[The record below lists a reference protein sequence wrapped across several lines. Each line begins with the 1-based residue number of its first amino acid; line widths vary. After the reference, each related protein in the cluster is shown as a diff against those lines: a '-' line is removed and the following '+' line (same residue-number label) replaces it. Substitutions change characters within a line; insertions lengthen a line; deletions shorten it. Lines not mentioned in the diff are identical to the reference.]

1 MFRARFLVGWSLLFL
16 FVMATVSAA
25 AETVVIGFERREG
38 FPKPGRKFNGRGV
51 PRAIVARWTVRGTRD
66 AACFTDDGPGGAAYP
81 DAPKPVSGRQ
91 IGGMRPGIGNNIVTM
106 ALRRRA
112 KLELVSF
119 YWAWRGNGDTRA
131 GGDAVF
137 EAEYFDLNG
146 KSVGKD
152 RFYGGLN
159 KDWSPKFEPAQ
170 PSVRGI
176 ALSKVVFRGLPPDPA
191 KEHGTFFLDDITL
204 SRVTGEA
211 VALGGARPGAS
222 GGEEIVV
229 SFEPKEGFPGP
240 GERFNGL
247 GIPRKIVGAWGTDKP
262 GSGKWFIDDGPGG
275 VEYPDAPKPISGR
288 RVAGLQ
294 RDKGI
299 NVGIMDL
306 NDEAGLGLVSF
317 YWAWRGNGNTRPG
330 GNAWLE
336 AEYFDLNGK
345 SVGKDKF
352 FGGLNPDWTPK
363 FELAKPSVQG
373 GALSKV
379 VFRGTPPNPA
389 EGQGTFFLD
398 EVRLAVRP
406 DPMAPFKPVQPAGM
420 TAFKKM
426 DTTPPVVNLLSPAPD
441 STVSAD
447 AEISAKFT
455 ETGSGVDL
463 SAVKIMV
470 DGVDLTGQAKVTQSG
485 ITLRPVKPLG
495 KGIHRVV
502 LKVADKAGN
511 AGNRAV
517 WRFGV
522 GERVPVRAVFENG
535 VFKVSEEPYFPIGIY
550 NASCNPYNK
559 ETLEK
564 PYLAQVCAAGVN
576 CQLMGESMGPKEL
589 AVMLKLGM
597 KAMKSVFYALG
608 NITAEDTSLLQRHAR
623 DLRDHPGMLAW
634 WASDP
639 DTIEATRRNMAL
651 GYRTLKETDPNHPV
665 IWILSH
671 ADRYKESLAFAD
683 AAFVYFY
690 PIMQHN
696 MTPVSTLTYTLKPA
710 FAAANPLK
718 KQVWFA
724 TQEIDLRIC
733 DGRRL
738 ASPDEFRP
746 TPAEMRVMNYL
757 VLTQGVKGLFFYAAG
772 GSPTPGVYNDLTE
785 YPAQWN
791 ELLRIA
797 REVRHISPA
806 LAAGKAVKTAQ
817 TNNSAIYYRELEL
830 DGTHTLISL
839 NVATTPVVATWRFT
853 RAVRPA
859 VLFEDRVAAEES
871 VEMTDAYKPME
882 VHIYQWK

>member
-1 MFRARFLVGWSLLFL
+1 MFRPRVLVVGSLLL
-16 FVMATVSAA
+16 VFVMATVVAA
-25 AETVVIGFERREG
+25 AETVVISFERREG
-38 FPKPGRKFNGRGV
+38 FPMPGKSFNGRGI
-51 PRAIVARWTVRGTRD
+51 PRRLVSAWTTDKRGSGRW
-66 AACFTDDGPGGAAYP
+66 FIDDGPDGVEYP
-81 DAPKPVSGRQ
+81 DAPKPVSGRR
-91 IGGMRPGIGNNIVTM
+91 I
-106 ALRRRA
+106 
-112 KLELVSF
+112 
-119 YWAWRGNGDTRA
+119 
-131 GGDAVF
+131 
-137 EAEYFDLNG
+137 
-146 KSVGKD
+146 
-152 RFYGGLN
+152 
-159 KDWSPKFEPAQ
+159 
-170 PSVRGI
+170 
-176 ALSKVVFRGLPPDPA
+176 
-191 KEHGTFFLDDITL
+191 
-204 SRVTGEA
+204 
-211 VALGGARPGAS
+211 
-222 GGEEIVV
+222 
-229 SFEPKEGFPGP
+229 
-240 GERFNGL
+240 
-247 GIPRKIVGAWGTDKP
+247 
-262 GSGKWFIDDGPGG
+262 
-275 VEYPDAPKPISGR
+275 
-288 RVAGLQ
+288 AGLQ
-294 RDKGI
+294 RGNGI

-306 NDEAGLGLVSF
+306 NDKAGLGLVSF

-336 AEYFDLNGK
+336 AEYFDLDGK
-345 SVGKDKF
+345 SVGKDRF
-352 FGGLNPDWTPK
+352 TGGLNPDWSPR

-373 GALSKV
+373 GAVSKV

-389 EGQGTFFLD
+389 EGHGTFFID
-398 EVRLAVRP
+398 DVRLVVRP
-406 DPMAPFKPVQPAGM
+406 DTMAPFEPVKAAGM

-441 STVSAD
+441 SAAAAAS
-447 AEISAKFT
+447 EISARFT
-455 ETGSGVDL
+455 ESGSGVDL
-463 SAVKIMV
+463 SAVKILV
-470 DGVDLTGQAKVTQSG
+470 DGVDLTGQAKVTQMG

-495 KGIHRVV
+495 RGIHRVG

-522 GERVPVRAVFENG
+522 GERVPVRALFEDG

-550 NASCNPYNK
+550 NALCDPYNK
-559 ETLEK
+559 ETLKK

-576 CQLMGESMGPKEL
+576 CQLVGESTGPKEL
-589 AVMLKLGM
+589 DIMLKLGM
-597 KAMKSVFYALG
+597 KAMKSVFYALS
-608 NITAEDTSLLQRHAR
+608 NITAEDTSLLQKHAR
-623 DLRDHPGMLAW
+623 TLRDHPAMLAW

-639 DTIEATRRNMAL
+639 DTIEAGRRNMPL
-651 GYRTLKETDPNHPV
+651 GYRTLKDADPNHPV

-671 ADRYKESLAFAD
+671 GERYKESLASAD

-696 MTPVSTLTYTLKPA
+696 MTPVSTLAYVLKPA
-710 FAAANPLK
+710 FAAADEVK

-738 ASPDEFRP
+738 ASPEEFRP
-746 TPAEMRVMNYL
+746 TAAEMRVLNYL

-817 TNNSAIYYRELEL
+817 TSNSAIYYRELEL

-839 NVATTPVVATWRFT
+839 NVATTPVVVTWRFAS
-853 RAVRPA
+853 AVRPA
-859 VLFEDRVAAEES
+859 VLFEDRVAADES
-871 VEMTDAYKPME
+871 VEMTDSYKPME